1 MINQMRLSN
10 FKCFEKETIDFCPL
24 TILAGLNGMGK
35 SSVFQALL
43 LLRQNY
49 EVGLLQTDKDLL
61 LNGELVQIGSV
72 KDLLYQYYQS
82 TDISIGITVDDNLV
96 ASWNWEGSVVNVESL
111 PFKNKSLTNEKVYD
125 SPLFGQLFHYLN
137 AERIGP
143 RVYSETSKYNV
154 INRNHIGLH
163 GEYAASYL
171 AEYQNDKIPVEQLKN
186 LNSSGLT
193 LLEQLNSWLSE
204 IRPGARI
211 TVIPNLDMGLVG
223 LNYQFISG
231 KDIGNKFRPTN
242 VGFGLSF
249 ILPVLIAILSS
260 QPGTLLFLENP
271 EAHLHPQGQA
281 KIGELLALAAANG
294 IQIIA
299 ETHSDHVLNGV
310 RSAIKEGKIKPSQT
324 SFLFFTGET
333 IEERFKHYIL
343 KPQVD
348 ENGRIDIWPDGF
360 FDEWEKQL
368 KKIL

>member
-1 MINQMRLSN
+1 MINQMQLLN
-10 FKCFEKETIDFCPL
+10 FKCFENETIDFSPL
-24 TILAGLNGMGK
+24 TLLAGLNGMGK
-35 SSVFQALL
+35 STIFQALL
-43 LLRQNY
+43 LLRQNF
-49 EVGLLQTDKDLL
+49 EVGLLQKDKDLL
-61 LNGELVQIGSV
+61 LNGELVQIGNA

-82 TDISIGITVDDNLV
+82 TDISIGISIDGNLA
-96 ASWNWEGSVVNVESL
+96 ASWVWEGAVDAESL
-111 PFKNKSLTNEKVYD
+111 PFKSKSLIKDELYTC
-125 SPLFGQLFHYLN
+125 PLFGQQFHYLN

-154 INRNHIGLH
+154 INKNHIGLH

-171 AEYQNDKIPVEQLKN
+171 AEYQSDKIPIEQLKN
-186 LNSSGLT
+186 QGSSGLT

-204 IRPGARI
+204 IRPGTRI
-211 TVIPNLDMGLVG
+211 TVTPNLDMGLVG

-249 ILPVLIAILSS
+249 LLPVLIAILSS

-281 KIGELLALAAANG
+281 KIGELMALAAANG
-294 IQIIA
+294 IQIIV
-299 ETHSDHVLNGV
+299 ETHSDHILNGV
-310 RSAIKEGKIKPSQT
+310 RLAIKEGMIKPNQT
-324 SFLFFTGET
+324 NFLFFTGET
-333 IEERFKHYIL
+333 INERFKHYIL
-343 KPQVD
+343 KPKVD
-348 ENGRIDIWPDGF
+348 DNGRIDVWPDGF